1 MEGNV
6 GADGWDRGCR
16 WLALLILP
24 DQDIDG
30 VFTRKKVSDR
40 EPLVD
45 ASPLECD
52 SVVGVDLK
60 YRVRTD
66 SN

>member
-1 MEGNV
+1 V

-45 ASPLECD
+45 TTPLKCD

-66 SN
+66 TN